1 MPKLSPE
8 TIAARKQHILNAALT
23 CFARN
28 GYHQTTLDDIVK
40 EAGVSKGGVYVH
52 FDSKK
57 ELYMALFDCL
67 MPEAGLAHNLE
78 VGETTAHETL
88 VTALTGLVAEISAPQ
103 FRQTARLLLDM
114 WLQNLDDPEFKQMFA
129 DQYDQFRQSL
139 ISIIEDGI
147 AKGEF
152 KPVDA
157 PSLANILLGAF
168 DGLMVQD
175 LIDETAVEWTA
186 VSKTLTAL
194 VDGLLIKPH

>member
-40 EAGVSKGGVYVH
+40 EARVSKGGIYVH

-57 ELYMALFDCL
+57 ELYMALFDWL
-67 MPEAGLAHNLE
+67 MPEAELAQNLQVDE
-78 VGETTAHETL
+78 ATAHETL
-88 VTALTGLVAEISAPQ
+88 VTALSGLVAGMSSAQ

-114 WLQNLDDPEFKQMFA
+114 WLQNLHDPEFQQLFA
-129 DQYDQFRQSL
+129 DQYDQYRQSL

-152 KPVDA
+152 KHVDA
-157 PSLANILLGAF
+157 PSIANILLGAF

-175 LIDETAVEWTA
+175 LIDDSAVEWTA
-186 VSKTLTAL
+186 VSDTLTFIIKSM
-194 VDGLLIKPH
+194 LI

>member
-40 EAGVSKGGVYVH
+40 EAGVSKGGIYVH

-57 ELYMALFDCL
+57 ELYMALFDWL
-67 MPEAGLAHNLE
+67 MPEAELAQNLQVDE
-78 VGETTAHETL
+78 ATAHETL
-88 VTALTGLVAEISAPQ
+88 VTALSGLVAGMSSAQ

-114 WLQNLDDPEFKQMFA
+114 WLQNLHDPEFQQLFA
-129 DQYDQFRQSL
+129 DQYDQYRQSL

-152 KPVDA
+152 KHVDA
-157 PSLANILLGAF
+157 PSIANILLGAF

-175 LIDETAVEWTA
+175 LIDDSAVEWTA
-186 VSKTLTAL
+186 VSDTLTFI
-194 VDGLLIKPH
+194 VKSMLI